1 MSLGDF
7 LKDIVLPV
15 AIGTVAGP
23 AVGTGIGQLFGT
35 QTALSPF
42 LTRAGTSFL
51 TSKVMGGRN
60 KDALR
65 NALLSGIGGM
75 AFDNF
80 TGQENVAT
88 DVAQRADQIA
98 KNRLT
103 DPIAKRQG
111 TGAFSGT
118 STVPAE
124 QATKKIAEAFK
135 PKTFSGELLQAAGIG
150 EDNLL
155 ARLLNTRVGEGL
167 TAGLLAQLLAGDDEE
182 DTRREFERRPFGQGG
197 PGGQLGGIRFAAD
210 GGPSDPMSFPRRTG
224 GIDPSEGSGTKDDV
238 PAMLMAGEF
247 VLTKDAVKGLGDGNQ
262 RKGIQRAYN
271 MMDNLEARA

>member
-80 TGQENVAT
+80 TGQENVASDT
-88 DVAQRADQIA
+88 AGFKATPSDKKLPFAMTRSDQVID
-98 KNRLT
+98 K
-103 DPIAKRQG
+103 
-111 TGAFSGT
+111 GT